1 MKNPITILRAI
12 LIIVFVISIASLTLP
27 GNCSASKTY
36 PSIRPIKFI
45 DDPLPKPY
53 TDDGEPGE
61 DPVFNWPYGVSTSNI
76 STTKLAQNGKY
87 HNKDIVIS
95 NRHINR
101 AKLLKALIIIYIINQ
116 LIISY

>member
-1 MKNPITILRAI
+1 MKNSETILRAI

-53 TDDGEPGE
+53 IDDGEPG
-61 DPVFNWPYGVSTSNI
+61 DSPWLKWQSN
-76 STTKLAQNGKY
+76 SNDYLTQNSK
-87 HNKDIVIS
+87 NDTNIKKQTPQDIF
-95 NRHINR
+95 
-101 AKLLKALIIIYIINQ
+101 IIIDKNRINFILRYLLNFIITFK
-116 LIISY
+116 